1 MITALVRAEVRKV
14 SSTRLWWALLL
25 PAAALSA
32 LVTVFSGVFTLVLG
46 VPPEVGDTLP
56 LVLAALAYALAV
68 GAVFAAL
75 YGAVAAA
82 GEFRHRTITTTYLT
96 APGRGP
102 VLLAQMI
109 ASGAV
114 GAGYGLVVAV
124 VGALAGLVARGA
136 ARFPTWGDL
145 LLVVA
150 IGVVVCA
157 LWAALGAALGVLVGN
172 QVAVVMGLLGWSQV
186 VEPLLSA
193 LLSTNTT
200 LAPLTAYLPVNAGET
215 ALYTGPAA
223 VLGGDDLVGAAAGVT
238 GPLPWPGALAVL
250 GAWLALTATAAGW
263 RATRRDVT

>member
-1 MITALVRAEVRKV
+1 MIAALVRAEVRKA

-25 PAAALSA
+25 PAAKLSA
-32 LVTVFSGVFTLVLG
+32 LLTVFSGVFTLVLG
-46 VPPEVGDTLP
+46 VPPDVGDTLP
-56 LVLAALAYALAV
+56 LVLAALAYALGA

-124 VGALAGLVARGA
+124 VGIVAGFLARGG
-136 ARFPTWGDL
+136 ARFPAWADL
-145 LLVVA
+145 LPAVG
-150 IGVVVCA
+150 IGIAVCA

-172 QVAVVMGLLGWSQV
+172 QVAVVMGLLVWSQV
-186 VEPLLSA
+186 AEPLLAA
-193 LLSTNTT
+193 LLSANGT

-215 ALYTGPAA
+215 ALYTVPAA
-223 VLGGDDLVGAAAGVT
+223 VLGGPGLVGAAAGVT
-238 GPLPWPGALAVL
+238 GPLPWPAALGVL
-250 GAWLALTATAAGW
+250 GAWTVAMAAAAAW
-263 RATRRDVT
+263 RGSRRDVT